1 PVRGTFFCARG
12 FGHAREVP
20 GGAPA
25 IRPAPR
31 ERDLTGPAPA
41 VWQPPWARRRPGEKL
56 PRQAAAVAG
65 PATRPSGPKRKEPPG
80 GPGGR
85 CLVALSVERRAR
97 HAGTRR
103 RLIMFDTIGYRKRA
117 AAIRTK

>member
-1 PVRGTFFCARG
+1 PSREPFFALGGSARPRSAGRCA
-12 FGHAREVP
+12 
-20 GGAPA
+20 A

-31 ERDLTGPAPA
+31 ERVLTGPAPA
-41 VWQPPWARRRPGEKL
+41 AWQPPWARRRPGENL

-65 PATRPSGPKRKEPPG
+65 PATRPFGPERKEPPG

-103 RLIMFDTIGYRKRA
+103 RLIMLDTIG
-117 AAIRTK
+117 